1 MHLPCID
8 GDMLVVHGREVD
20 EDILSGNRCIYMRI
34 VDRGHQGYSRLS
46 LRC

>member
-8 GDMLVVHGREVD
+8 GDMLVVHGREVG
-20 EDILSGNRCIYMRI
+20 EDIPSGNRCIHMRI
-34 VDRGHQGYSRLS
+34 VDPGHRGYSRLS